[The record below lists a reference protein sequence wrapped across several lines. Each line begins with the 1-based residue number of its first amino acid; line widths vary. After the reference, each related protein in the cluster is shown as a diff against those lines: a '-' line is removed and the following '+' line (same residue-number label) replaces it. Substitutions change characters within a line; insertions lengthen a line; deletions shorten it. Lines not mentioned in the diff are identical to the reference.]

1 MNIEGTS
8 AVITGAANGIGR
20 AIAIELAERDVNV
33 VVVDLELE
41 AANHV
46 VSEIIAA
53 GGRAIAVE
61 ADVTQPSTLTK
72 VADEAWRTFGSIEL
86 LFNNAGVLPGRA
98 SVFESTPENARW
110 IFSVNVGGVLNG
122 IREFVPR
129 FIESG
134 KNAYVVNTGSEHS
147 LGVPHTGAGLYTA
160 SKHAILGLSDVL
172 RREVPDHIGVA
183 VLCPG
188 LVQSTLW
195 RSDERRLDEHAAAAV
210 DPVRGKF
217 SENFGMPAL
226 EVAQRALSAIEQD
239 AFLIPTHAHVVDYA
253 RDRAR
258 EIELAF
264 EQQAPRY
271 DGDEK
276 YDVEKLV
283 TRLTKK

>member
-1 MNIEGTS
+1 MNIQGTS
-8 AVITGAANGIGR
+8 AVVTGAANGIGR
-20 AIAIELAERDVNV
+20 AIAIELAARGVNV
-33 VVVDLELE
+33 VVVDLEIE
-41 AANHV
+41 PAKNVAT
-46 VSEIIAA
+46 EITAS
-53 GGRAIAVE
+53 GGSAVAIE
-61 ADVTQPSTLTK
+61 ADVTQPSALTK
-72 VADEAWRTFGSIEL
+72 VAEDAWRSFGSIEL

-98 SVFESTPENARW
+98 SIFESTPENARW
-110 IFSVNVGGVLNG
+110 IFSVNVEGVING
-122 IREFVPR
+122 IREFLPR

-172 RREVPDHIGVA
+172 RREVPDHIGVG

-195 RSDERRLDEHAAAAV
+195 RSEERRLDEHATTAV

-217 SENFGMPAL
+217 SESFGMPAS
-226 EVAQRALSAIEQD
+226 EVAQRVLSGIEQD
-239 AFLIPTHAHVVDYA
+239 AFLIPTHAHVIDYA
-253 RDRAR
+253 QDRAR

-283 TRLTKK
+283 TRLTKN